1 MSKHWQNVE
10 LSYLKKHGAKKSLE
24 NLAKRFGCDVD
35 EVREKLEEINPNL
48 SGVRRDED
56 AIKAFEVGLGL
67 LSEERWGDALAA
79 FEGLLEDGAGPV
91 AARARQYVAIARQ
104 RAEADQETDI
114 YAKAVFHK
122 NRKEYQQVLEIC
134 DDNADRDDRFAYL
147 KATVHLK
154 LEEFE
159 ESVKWLE
166 KAIALNPR
174 NRWLSK
180 LDTGFLPLKEQEEY
194 ADLFAE

>member
-10 LSYLKKHGAKKSLE
+10 LSYLKKHGAKKSIE
-24 NLAKRFGCDVD
+24 DLAKRFGCDVD

-56 AIKAFEVGLGL
+56 AILAFEAGLSL
-67 LSEERWGDALAA
+67 LGEEKWGEALAA
-79 FEGLLEDGAGPV
+79 FEKLLDEGAGPV

-104 RAEADQETDI
+104 RAEVNKETDN

-122 NRKEYQQVLEIC
+122 NRKEYQKVLEIC
-134 DDNADRDDRFAYL
+134 EGNANQDDRFAYL

-154 LEEFE
+154 LKEFE
-159 ESVKWLE
+159 ESVAWLK

-180 LDTGFLPLKEQEEY
+180 LDAEFLPLKEREEY
-194 ADLFAE
+194 AELFAE